1 MKPAVTSPAAAHLGK
16 ASGFFHRGAA
26 RPWVPF
32 PSLYLPTAP
41 VADRDGVNLN
51 EAPMHGT
58 KFDRNRSTSQK
69 AQAIRADLKA
79 AQKARVLSPALRI
92 SVTTSLFSGGSS
104 ISVRVQS
111 TPFLVL
117 NHEYVEACELDP
129 HTFHANAER
138 YTRKGRELLLLLE
151 DMAEAYRR
159 DDSDSSVDYFNCN
172 FYLTVSFGHEME
184 GEEREMMIAALRAR
198 MTLAEVMQ

>member
-1 MKPAVTSPAAAHLGK
+1 
-16 ASGFFHRGAA
+16 
-26 RPWVPF
+26 
-32 PSLYLPTAP
+32 
-41 VADRDGVNLN
+41 
-51 EAPMHGT
+51 MHGT
-58 KFDRNRSTSQK
+58 KFDRTRSTAQNAK
-69 AQAIRADLKA
+69 ALRAELKA
-79 AQKARVLSPALRI
+79 AQKARALSPALRI

-117 NHEYVEACELDP
+117 SREHVEAYELDP

-138 YTRKGRELLLLLE
+138 YTRKGRELRLLLE

-172 FYLTVSFGHEME
+172 FYLTVSFGHELE
-184 GEEREMMIAALRAR
+184 REEREMMIAALRTRTAIV
-198 MTLAEVMQ
+198 EVAP